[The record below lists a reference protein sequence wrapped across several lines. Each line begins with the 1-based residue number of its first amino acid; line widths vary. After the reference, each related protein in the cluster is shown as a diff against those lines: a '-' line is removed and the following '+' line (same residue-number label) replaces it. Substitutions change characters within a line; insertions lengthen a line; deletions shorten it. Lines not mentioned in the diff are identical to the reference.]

1 MAIAEAG
8 VAKITV
14 PGIDPTGAM
23 VDRGITPVI
32 ASVPEYSTV
41 VET

>member
-1 MAIAEAG
+1 MGAG
-8 VAKITV
+8 VAKMTV
-14 PGIDPTGAM
+14 PGIDPTAAM

-32 ASVPEYSTV
+32 VSVPEYGTV